1 MPGSCTAR
9 DGLDEITTTG
19 PTRVTELKD
28 GKIRSFEVRP
38 DDAGLPPATL
48 EDLKGGDATVN
59 AAAIRELLG
68 GEHGAFRDI
77 VLLNAA
83 AALIV
88 GGKAADLREGAERA
102 ARAIDD
108 GAAAR
113 ALDKLVAVTN
123 EAA

>member
-38 DDAGLPPATL
+38 EDAGLPPASL

-68 GEHGAFRDI
+68 GEPGPSATSWCSTRP
-77 VLLNAA
+77 
-83 AALIV
+83 
-88 GGKAADLREGAERA
+88 RR
-102 ARAIDD
+102 
-108 GAAAR
+108 
-113 ALDKLVAVTN
+113 
-123 EAA
+123 